1 MELFAFIANI
11 ITVISGMDTI
21 CVRIKKLVTQFHN
34 VKKK

>member
-1 MELFAFIANI
+1 MELLAFIANI

-21 CVRIKKLVTQFHN
+21 CTRIKKLYVQFHN